1 MIFITSY
8 AKYDLDNT
16 GLIAELDK
24 SNMQFFLRSQALSS
38 LESYCK
44 VRKEPIVIGK
54 ITNIVAA
61 GMGGSG
67 MPLKAINFLFRDE
80 FKIPFVVSQK
90 YELPNFADS
99 NTLLIAISDSGE
111 TEEVISQ
118 FQQAKKRSAK
128 IIAIGQGNRL
138 IDLARKD
145 NYPCYTYSSTA
156 ASRASFAFMFGST
169 IAFLENLEIITG
181 ERKDSLLESTKVIED
196 LDKEIGIEIPTRD
209 NIAKRT
215 AILLRN
221 RIPVV
226 YVESPF
232 ESLGSRFAKMQNEN
246 AATFAFHNYLPEFR
260 HNEIMPW
267 VSKSIPDSM
276 FVPVLIRDSAEHSRM
291 EREIDEIKKVLNANR
306 QTIQFRAKGCEKL
319 ARFFYLQYFLDMVSF
334 YSGILSGK
342 DPSIT
347 PALKQLKNKLRQES
361 LIPYS
366 KSFD

>member
-1 MIFITSY
+1 MSST

-16 GLIAELDK
+16 GLIEELDK
-24 SNMQFFLRSQALSS
+24 SNMRFFLRSQALCS
-38 LESYCK
+38 LESYRK
-44 VRKEPIVIGK
+44 VREESIGMGK

-67 MPLKAINFLFRDE
+67 MPIMALNFLFRDE
-80 FKIPFVVSQK
+80 FKIPFVVSQT

-118 FQQAKKRSAK
+118 FQQAKKRNAK
-128 IIAIGQGNRL
+128 IIAIGQRSRL

-169 IAFLENLEIITG
+169 LAYLENLDIIAG
-181 ERKDSLLESTKVIED
+181 QKKDSLLESTKVIED

-215 AILLRN
+215 AILLKN
-221 RIPVV
+221 HIPIV

-232 ESLGSRFAKMQNEN
+232 DSLGSRFAKMQNEN

-276 FVPVLIRDSAEHSRM
+276 FVPVLIRDNVEHSLM
-291 EREIDEIKKVLNANR
+291 EREIDEIKKVLDTNCR
-306 QTIQFRAKGCEKL
+306 TIQFRARGSEKL
-319 ARFFYLQYFLDMVSF
+319 ARFFYLQYLLDMVSF

-347 PALKQLKNKLRQES
+347 PALKQLKNKLRLES

-366 KSFD
+366 KLF

>member
-1 MIFITSY
+1 MAS
-8 AKYDLDNT
+8 AAEYDLDNT
-16 GLIAELDK
+16 ELIAKLDK
-24 SNMQFFLRSQALSS
+24 SNMRLFLRSQASCT
-38 LESYCK
+38 LESYCEI
-44 VRKEPIVIGK
+44 RKEPISMGEIA
-54 ITNIVAA
+54 NIVAA
-61 GMGGSG
+61 GVGGSG
-67 MPLKAINFLFRDE
+67 MPIMALNFLFRDE
-80 FKIPFVVSQK
+80 FKIPFIVSQT

-99 NTLLIAISDSGE
+99 NTLLIAVSDSGE
-111 TEEVISQ
+111 TEEVIGQ
-118 FQQAKKRSAK
+118 FQQAKKRNAK
-128 IIAIGQGNRL
+128 IIAISQGNRL

-145 NYPCYTYSSTA
+145 NYPFYTYSSTA
-156 ASRASFAFMFGST
+156 PSRASFAFMFGS
-169 IAFLENLEIITG
+169 ALAYLENLDVIAGRRE
-181 ERKDSLLESTKVIED
+181 DSLLESAKVVED

-215 AILLRN
+215 AILLKKH
-221 RIPVV
+221 IPVV

-232 ESLGSRFAKMQNEN
+232 DSLGSRFAKMQNEN

-276 FVPVLIRDSAEHSRM
+276 FVSVLVRDSSEHSRM
-291 EREIDEIKKVLNANR
+291 EREIEEIKKVLDANCR
-306 QTIQFRAKGCEKL
+306 TIQFRAKGSEKL
-319 ARFFYLQYFLDMVSF
+319 ARFFYLQYLLDMVSF

-366 KSFD
+366 KLF

>member
-1 MIFITSY
+1 MAS
-8 AKYDLDNT
+8 AAEYDLDNT

-24 SNMQFFLRSQALSS
+24 SNMRFFLRSQALCA

-44 VRKEPIVIGK
+44 VRKEPTVMEK
-54 ITNIVAA
+54 IANIVAA
-61 GMGGSG
+61 GVGGSG
-67 MPLKAINFLFRDE
+67 MPLMALNFLFRDE
-80 FKIPFVVSQK
+80 FKIPFIVSQT

-111 TEEVISQ
+111 TEEVIGQ
-118 FQQAKKRSAK
+118 FQQAKKRNAK

-138 IDLARKD
+138 IDLAKKD
-145 NYPCYTYSSTA
+145 NYPYYTYSSTA
-156 ASRASFAFMFGST
+156 PSRASFPFMFGS
-169 IAFLENLEIITG
+169 ALAYLENLDVIAG
-181 ERKDSLLESTKVIED
+181 KRKDSLLESTKVIED

-215 AILLRN
+215 AILLKN
-221 RIPVV
+221 RIPVI

-232 ESLGSRFAKMQNEN
+232 DSLGSRFSKMQNEN
-246 AATFAFHNYLPEFR
+246 AATFAFYNYLPEFR

-267 VSKSIPDSM
+267 VSKSISDSM
-276 FVPVLIRDSAEHSRM
+276 FIPVLIRDNTEYSCM
-291 EREIDEIKKVLNANR
+291 EREIDEIKKVLDANCR
-306 QTIQFRAKGCEKL
+306 TIQFRAKGCEKL
-319 ARFFYLQYFLDMVSF
+319 ARFFYLQYLLDMVSF
-334 YSGILSGK
+334 YLGILSGK

-366 KSFD
+366 KLFD